1 MPRWFFCFVGFF
13 PPVFSVMLNELCWK
27 NSELL
32 VYGKIFPLWFYLSG
46 KIWNRK
52 YCWSVSVAP
61 FVTHRFILFLSD
73 FFLSKALSKIWTL
86 LKKLWT
92 TKLCKWIWIKI
103 SFKRKNIDSKFLLR
117 DLAGLCYTTCYTWL
131 NPNDFWF
138 IALSEI
144 WTLLKKFQATKL
156 RKKILNSNFI

>member
-1 MPRWFFCFVGFF
+1 MNFVGKTPSCSFMEKYFRCDFIWAGKYGTENIADRSLLHHLLHIDLFYFWVIFF
-13 PPVFSVMLNELCWK
+13 W
-27 NSELL
+27 
-32 VYGKIFPLWFYLSG
+32 
-46 KIWNRK
+46 
-52 YCWSVSVAP
+52 
-61 FVTHRFILFLSD
+61 
-73 FFLSKALSKIWTL
+73 SKALSKIWTL